1 MNTTKQSMKKS
12 GNLNP
17 MWGRK
22 QSPETKQKISNT
34 QKARYAAIR
43 KAITEREDI
52 LDYGD
57 DDAQTRRSVLRH
69 LLDNND
75 LRFDNVKQAADFFV
89 IMLGRDRIEEIIH
102 REIHKY
108 INENCTLREN
118 INQPNHHKSCKGGT
132 VF

>member
-1 MNTTKQSMKKS
+1 MNQTKQSMERS

-17 MWGRK
+17 MWWRK
-22 QSPETKQKISNT
+22 QSQETKQKISDT
-34 QKARYAAIR
+34 QKARYAVIR

-57 DDAQTRRSVLRH
+57 DDTQTRRSVLRH

-75 LRFDNVKQAADFFV
+75 LRFDNIKQAADFFV
-89 IMLGRDRIEEIIH
+89 IMLGRGRIEEIIH

-108 INENCTLREN
+108 INENCTLRE
-118 INQPNHHKSCKGGT
+118 G
-132 VF
+132 

>member
-1 MNTTKQSMKKS
+1 MENQNITKQNNRE

-17 MWGRK
+17 MFGKRHSTESK
-22 QSPETKQKISNT
+22 KKISDT

-43 KAITEREDI
+43 KAIQEKEDI
-52 LDYGD
+52 VDYGD
-57 DDAQTRRSVLRH
+57 DDPETRRRVLRH
-69 LLDNND
+69 LLNNND

-108 INENCTLREN
+108 INENCTLRE
-118 INQPNHHKSCKGGT
+118 G
-132 VF
+132 